1 MAIVIAG
8 RIVKQGDT
16 LYHVGW
22 RTWGTVTGFDTNSA
36 RLRLV
41 GAGGSERTVP
51 VASGGLVAGTRQ
63 VYWHEPLVLDLPVQ
77 NVSKAQ
83 ALVDFAVNQ
92 GMIP

>member
-8 RIVKQGDT
+8 RIVKLNDP

-22 RTWGTVTGFDTNSA
+22 RTWGTVVGFDTNTA
-36 RLRLV
+36 KLRLV

-51 VASGGLVAGTRQ
+51 VSNNGMVAGTRQ
-63 VYWHEPLVLDLPVQ
+63 VYWHVPLQLDLPVQ
-77 NVSKAQ
+77 DVTKAQ
-83 ALVDFAVNQ
+83 ALIDFAVLQ